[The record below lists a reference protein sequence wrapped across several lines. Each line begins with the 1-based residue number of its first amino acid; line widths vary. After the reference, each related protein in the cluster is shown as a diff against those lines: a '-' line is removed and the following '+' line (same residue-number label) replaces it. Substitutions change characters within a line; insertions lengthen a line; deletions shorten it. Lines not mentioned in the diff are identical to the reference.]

1 MEFQEN
7 GTLEVLMVKYLKN
20 LIEGFLEVIKGRA
33 VTPASDKL
41 FQVQDKKDATLLGE
55 EQAIASHHTTAQ
67 LLFMAGRVR
76 RDIHMVVA
84 FLSMRVKSPDK
95 DDWGKLKRLLKYL
108 NRTKYL
114 KLTISVEDLGV
125 LKWYMGAAH
134 TVHGTA
140 RDMWGNAYLW
150 GWSGVEIL

>member
-84 FLSMRVKSPDK
+84 FLSMRVKS
-95 DDWGKLKRLLKYL
+95 
-108 NRTKYL
+108 
-114 KLTISVEDLGV
+114 
-125 LKWYMGAAH
+125 H
-134 TVHGTA
+134 C
-140 RDMWGNAYLW
+140 
-150 GWSGVEIL
+150 

>member
-1 MEFQEN
+1 
-7 GTLEVLMVKYLKN
+7 
-20 LIEGFLEVIKGRA
+20 
-33 VTPASDKL
+33 
-41 FQVQDKKDATLLGE
+41 
-55 EQAIASHHTTAQ
+55 
-67 LLFMAGRVR
+67 
-76 RDIHMVVA
+76 
-84 FLSMRVKSPDK
+84 MRVKSPNK
-95 DDWGKLKRLLKYL
+95 NNWGKLKRLLKYL